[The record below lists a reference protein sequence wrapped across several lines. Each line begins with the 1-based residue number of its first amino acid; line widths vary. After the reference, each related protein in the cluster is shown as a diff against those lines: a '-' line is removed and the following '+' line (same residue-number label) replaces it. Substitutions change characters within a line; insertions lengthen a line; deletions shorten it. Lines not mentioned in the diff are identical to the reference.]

1 MLSVDGP
8 DHNVLKIK
16 PPMCFSIADADEVV
30 KKLDMILLEIDN
42 ATEETATAVVRDK
55 ASHDSATSLVNQSAV
70 PVTNHILSL
79 A

>member
-16 PPMCFSIADADEVV
+16 PPMCFSIADADELVQ
-30 KKLDMILLEIDN
+30 KLDMILLEIDS
-42 ATEETATAVVRDK
+42 ATTETATGVVHEK
-55 ASHDSATSLVNQSAV
+55 ASRDSATSLVNQSAV
-70 PVTNHILSL
+70 PVTSHILSL